1 MIKIPWGISKVV
13 LGFRNSH
20 SLLFWVI
27 LSILL
32 FPIAFLVL
40 VFFTGE
46 KNQKPKQI
54 PAEVLSKIDQE
65 RADARKAHADF
76 IQTPAGKLWQRYP
89 YWSPEM
95 CQRIID
101 GRVSPGMSM
110 DQAKE
115 AVDRVV
121 EVRKRKGEKQP
132 TEWVAEGRNKEKL
145 ILKFEGNALVEVE
158 RRKE

>member
-1 MIKIPWGISKVV
+1 MTSIPAEEKRRFLRLSGNRLTFLWG
-13 LGFRNSH
+13 
-20 SLLFWVI
+20 SLA
-27 LSILL
+27 ILL
-32 FPIAFLVL
+32 TAVLLLL
-40 VFFTGE
+40 VFFAGG
-46 KNQKPKQI
+46 KSQKPNQI

-65 RADARKAHADF
+65 KASAQIAHAEF
-76 IQTPAGKLWQRYP
+76 IQTPAGKLWKKYP

-101 GRVSPGMSM
+101 GQVSPGMSM

-121 EVRKRKGEKQP
+121 EVRKKKGEKQP

-145 ILKFEGNALVEVE
+145 ILKFEGNALVAVE
-158 RRKE
+158 KK

>member
-1 MIKIPWGISKVV
+1 MTRIPAEGRKRFLRLPGNRSTLLWGSLAILPAAVLLLVVFLAGGIS
-13 LGFRNSH
+13 
-20 SLLFWVI
+20 
-27 LSILL
+27 
-32 FPIAFLVL
+32 
-40 VFFTGE
+40 
-46 KNQKPKQI
+46 QKPKQI

-65 RADARKAHADF
+65 KASAQKAHAEF
-76 IQTPAGKLWQRYP
+76 IQTPAGKLWQKYP

-121 EVRKRKGEKQP
+121 EVRKKKGEKQP
-132 TEWVAEGRNKEKL
+132 TEWVAESRNKEKL
-145 ILKFEGNALVEVE
+145 ILKFEGNALVEME
-158 RRKE
+158 KK

>member
-1 MIKIPWGISKVV
+1 MTRMAEEGRKKFLRLSGNRSALLWGSLAIFLSAV
-13 LGFRNSH
+13 L
-20 SLLFWVI
+20 LLW
-27 LSILL
+27 L
-32 FPIAFLVL
+32 FFAD
-40 VFFTGE
+40 G
-46 KNQKPKQI
+46 KSQKPKQI

-65 RADARKAHADF
+65 KADAQKAHADF
-76 IQTPAGKLWQRYP
+76 IQTPAGKLWQKYP

-101 GRVSPGMSM
+101 GQVSPGMSM

-121 EVRKRKGEKQP
+121 EVRKEKGEKQP

-145 ILKFEGNALVEVE
+145 ILKFEGNALVEV
-158 RRKE
+158 KK